1 MNAHTGTTSVVLAGL
16 RRAMGRL
23 TATRPLPE
31 ITDAVIQNPL
41 HGRAEADE
49 AMTAMAVEFGRIADY
64 FARLRATEAIG
75 DVNHSELLLRFMGSP
90 AGRRL
95 LVTVLVANP
104 EIVDQRVETLVDER
118 VNAIVTE
125 RIKTIQVKQRN
136 HFFFARMFSWIGM
149 IVGALFG
156 AILGLV
162 TNFYLDAGTV
172 TMTEGGAQYVGAD
185 IIDTL
190 PGQIG
195 IVALLALAF
204 GAFGGALFNRR
215 NDDSDN

>member
-16 RRAMGRL
+16 RNAMGRL

-64 FARLRATEAIG
+64 FARLRATEAITE
-75 DVNHSELLLRFMGSP
+75 VNHTDIMLAFMRAP
-90 AGRRL
+90 EGRRL
-95 LVTVLVANP
+95 LLTILVDNP
-104 EIVDQRVETLVDER
+104 EIIDER

-125 RIKTIQVKQRN
+125 RLKTTRVKHRN
-136 HFFFARMFSWIGM
+136 HLFFARMFSWIGILIGM
-149 IVGALFG
+149 VVG

-162 TNFYLDAGTV
+162 TNYYLDAGTV